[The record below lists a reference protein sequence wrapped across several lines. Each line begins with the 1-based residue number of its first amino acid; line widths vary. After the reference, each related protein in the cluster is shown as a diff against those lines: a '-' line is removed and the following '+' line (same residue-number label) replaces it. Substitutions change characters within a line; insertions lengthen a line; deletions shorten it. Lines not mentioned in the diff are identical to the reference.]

1 MSSLSAKRDMSIDG
15 GFQAGTP
22 CVPCDGELPD
32 AVSFDFHMKDRL
44 DAFLARHGS
53 LLLMW
58 LLVILILTGPVADSY
73 PHVGAAMA
81 LLILAS
87 VIAGARLPANRKV
100 VVRLVFPI
108 SALWIAVRLLEAF
121 GNRPGFYNLLAHCLG
136 LLLSCTIL
144 WGILGRL
151 DSQARSGI
159 LAEAFICYLVIAIA
173 YSQLYWLLG
182 EVVCRLVQRD
192 PSANQQR
199 GIHVF
204 QYDHALGSRLRK
216 NCPCEPLRPDDRG
229 LRKYDGN
236 LLHRRGRVATRL
248 FLSFSTRRSEV
259 SGRRATDLVN
269 RPARPV
275 VSASCACPGSLAERE
290 RQGRRLFYISDGRG
304 DITLSINRVEPSH
317 IAAAIRT
324 GPSMFVTGCRV
335 RGSVTSKYS
344 TRASG

>member
-182 EVVCRLVQRD
+182 
-192 PSANQQR
+192 
-199 GIHVF
+199 
-204 QYDHALGSRLRK
+204 
-216 NCPCEPLRPDDRG
+216 
-229 LRKYDGN
+229 
-236 LLHRRGRVATRL
+236 RL
-248 FLSFSTRRSEV
+248 FADSFNETLPQTS
-259 SGRRATDLVN
+259 
-269 RPARPV
+269 
-275 VSASCACPGSLAERE
+275 SAEYMYFSM
-290 RQGRRLFYISDGRG
+290 
-304 DITLSINRVEPSH
+304 ITLSGVGYGKIVPVNPFVRM
-317 IAAAIRT
+317 IAAFESMT
-324 GPSMFVTGCRV
+324 GIFYIAVVVSRLVSSYRSQRDVP
-335 RGSVTSKYS
+335 KYPGEE
-344 TRASG
+344 RQIL